1 MSIYMAGM
9 NGFNLGIV
17 GGVAVLAIILG
28 TIWGALKFL
37 MGLITHL
44 ADDVPQW
51 IGGRGQRLGEKE
63 QAIQG
68 AQSGSDKAK
77 GVALGA
83 YGVGRAVAGDVGR
96 KMASN
101 RAKADK
107 DKNAQND
114 QSATVPGTTPQNIG
128 AGETA
133 GKTEGDGGGS
143 DLPEDSE

>member
-1 MSIYMAGM
+1 
-9 NGFNLGIV
+9 
-17 GGVAVLAIILG
+17 
-28 TIWGALKFL
+28 

-114 QSATVPGTTPQNIG
+114 QSATVPGTTPDNIM
-128 AGETA
+128 AGEA
-133 GKTEGDGGGS
+133 GEKTSPDGK
-143 DLPEDSE
+143 DDEKKE